1 MDIVT
6 ISIVLILLV
15 LVNAYFAAA
24 EMALVSSNPNKLRT
38 LSESGDDKAQMV
50 LDISKDSSRFLS
62 TIQVGITLAGF
73 FSSGSAAKYITD
85 DLGALISKIDW
96 IDPAIGGTIAFIL
109 VTFVLSFL
117 TLIFG
122 ELVPKRI
129 ALKYPEKI
137 SRWTVKPIKTIMVV
151 FKPFVKLLSTSTNLV
166 LKLLRVETK
175 ETEDR
180 LTKSEIIALLEAS
193 MESGDIEP
201 DEQKMVSAVLDF
213 NDIKASEVMIP
224 RRDVFMV
231 DYKQFNLEVLHKII
245 DENYSRV
252 PVYLDSIDNII
263 GIIYTKSI
271 LSASKKV
278 GLNQIKLD
286 MIMRKPFFIPGNKMI
301 DDVLK
306 DLQATRNHM
315 ACLVDEYGGFLG
327 IVTIED
333 ILEELV
339 GEIDDE
345 YDEKTVK
352 VEKIDEDTY
361 RIDATTTI
369 RELND
374 YLDLEISEDQPFHT
388 VAGLVLAQLDHMP
401 KLHETI
407 EVGNLVLT
415 VSKLGMTWIDEVI
428 LKIKK

>member
-1 MDIVT
+1 MDSFTIVILLT
-6 ISIVLILLV
+6 VLI

-24 EMALVSSNPNKLRT
+24 EMALVSSNPNKLR
-38 LSESGDDKAQMV
+38 SSAEAGDLKALMV

-85 DLGALISKIDW
+85 DLGILISQIEW
-96 IDPAIGGTIAFIL
+96 IDPVLGATLAFIL
-109 VTFVLSFL
+109 VTFILSFL

-137 SRWTVKPIKTIMVV
+137 ARWTVKPIKTIMIV
-151 FKPFVKLLSTSTNLV
+151 FKPFVKLLSASTNLV
-166 LKLLRVETK
+166 LKILRIETK

-193 MESGDIEP
+193 MESGSIEP
-201 DEQKMVSAVLDF
+201 EEQKMVSAVLDF

-231 DYKQFNLEVLHKII
+231 DYKQFNLEVLYQII

-263 GIIYTKSI
+263 GIIYAKSI
-271 LSASKKV
+271 LNASKKV

-286 MIMRKPFFIPGNKMI
+286 MVMRKPLFIPSNKMI
-301 DDVLK
+301 DEVLK
-306 DLQATRNHM
+306 DLQSTRNHM

-352 VEKIDEDTY
+352 VEMIGQNTY
-361 RIDATTTI
+361 RVDATTTI

-374 YLDLEISEDQPFHT
+374 YLDLSISEDQPFHT
-388 VAGLVLAQLDHMP
+388 VAGLILSKLDHMP
-401 KLHETI
+401 KPNESVEI
-407 EVGNLVLT
+407 EELVFT
-415 VSKLGMTWIDEVI
+415 VSKLGMTWIDEVTI
-428 LKIKK
+428 EIKK

>member
-1 MDIVT
+1 MDSFTIVILLT
-6 ISIVLILLV
+6 VLI

-24 EMALVSSNPNKLRT
+24 EMALVSSNPNKLR
-38 LSESGDDKAQMV
+38 SSAEAGDLKALMV

-85 DLGALISKIDW
+85 DLGRLISQVEW
-96 IDPAIGGTIAFIL
+96 IDPVFGATLAFIL
-109 VTFVLSFL
+109 VTFILSFL

-137 SRWTVKPIKTIMVV
+137 ARWTVKPIKTIMIV
-151 FKPFVKLLSTSTNLV
+151 FKPFVKLLSASTNLV
-166 LKLLRVETK
+166 LKILRIETK
-175 ETEDR
+175 ENEDR

-193 MESGDIEP
+193 MESGSIEP
-201 DEQKMVSAVLDF
+201 EEQKMVSAVLDF

-231 DYKQFNLEVLHKII
+231 DYKQFNLEVLYQII

-263 GIIYTKSI
+263 GIIYAKSI
-271 LSASKKV
+271 LNASKKV

-286 MIMRKPFFIPGNKMI
+286 MVMRKPLFIPSNKMI
-301 DDVLK
+301 DEVLK
-306 DLQATRNHM
+306 DLQSTRNHM

-352 VEKIDEDTY
+352 VEMIGQNTY
-361 RIDATTTI
+361 RVDATTTI

-374 YLDLEISEDQPFHT
+374 YLDLSISEDQPFHT
-388 VAGLVLAQLDHMP
+388 VAGLILSKLDHMP
-401 KLHETI
+401 KPNESVEI
-407 EVGNLVLT
+407 EELVFT
-415 VSKLGMTWIDEVI
+415 VSKLGMTWIDEVTI
-428 LKIKK
+428 EIKK

>member
-1 MDIVT
+1 MDSFTIVILLT
-6 ISIVLILLV
+6 VLI

-24 EMALVSSNPNKLRT
+24 EMALVSSNPNKLR
-38 LSESGDDKAQMV
+38 SSAEAGDLKALMV

-85 DLGALISKIDW
+85 DLGILISQVEW
-96 IDPAIGGTIAFIL
+96 IDPVFGATLAFIL
-109 VTFVLSFL
+109 VTFILSFL

-137 SRWTVKPIKTIMVV
+137 ARWTVKPIKTIMIV
-151 FKPFVKLLSTSTNLV
+151 FKPFVKLLSASTNLV
-166 LKLLRVETK
+166 LKILRIETK

-193 MESGDIEP
+193 MESGSIEP
-201 DEQKMVSAVLDF
+201 EEQKMVSAVLDF

-231 DYKQFNLEVLHKII
+231 DYKQFNLEILYQII

-263 GIIYTKSI
+263 GIIYAKSI
-271 LSASKKV
+271 LNASKKV

-286 MIMRKPFFIPGNKMI
+286 MVMRKPLFIPSNKMI
-301 DDVLK
+301 DEVLK
-306 DLQATRNHM
+306 DLQSTRNHM

-352 VEKIDEDTY
+352 VEMIGQNTY
-361 RIDATTTI
+361 RVDATTTI

-374 YLDLEISEDQPFHT
+374 YLDLSISEDQPFHT
-388 VAGLVLAQLDHMP
+388 VAGLILSKLDHMP
-401 KLHETI
+401 KPNESVEI
-407 EVGNLVLT
+407 EELVFT
-415 VSKLGMTWIDEVI
+415 VSKLGMTWIDEVTI
-428 LKIKK
+428 EIKK

>member
-1 MDIVT
+1 MVG
-6 ISIVLILLV
+6 
-15 LVNAYFAAA
+15 
-24 EMALVSSNPNKLRT
+24 SSL
-38 LSESGDDKAQMV
+38 
-50 LDISKDSSRFLS
+50 
-62 TIQVGITLAGF
+62 
-73 FSSGSAAKYITD
+73 
-85 DLGALISKIDW
+85 SKIDW

-352 VEKIDEDTY
+352 VEKIAEDTY

-407 EVGNLVLT
+407 EVDNLVLT
-415 VSKLGMTWIDEVI
+415 VSKLGMTWIDEVT

>member
-1 MDIVT
+1 MDSFTIVILLT
-6 ISIVLILLV
+6 VLI

-24 EMALVSSNPNKLRT
+24 EMALVSSNPNKLR
-38 LSESGDDKAQMV
+38 SSAEAGDLKALMV

-85 DLGALISKIDW
+85 DLGILISQVEW
-96 IDPAIGGTIAFIL
+96 IDPVFGATLAFIL
-109 VTFVLSFL
+109 VTFILSFL

-137 SRWTVKPIKTIMVV
+137 ARWTVKPIKTIMIV
-151 FKPFVKLLSTSTNLV
+151 FKPFVKLLSASTNLV
-166 LKLLRVETK
+166 LKILRIETK

-193 MESGDIEP
+193 MESGSIEP
-201 DEQKMVSAVLDF
+201 EEQKMVSAVLDF

-231 DYKQFNLEVLHKII
+231 DYKQFNLEILYQII

-263 GIIYTKSI
+263 GIIYAKSI
-271 LSASKKV
+271 LNASKKV

-286 MIMRKPFFIPGNKMI
+286 MVMRKPLFIPSNKMI
-301 DDVLK
+301 DEVLK
-306 DLQATRNHM
+306 DLQSTRNHM

-352 VEKIDEDTY
+352 VEMIGQNTY
-361 RIDATTTI
+361 RVDATTTI

-374 YLDLEISEDQPFHT
+374 YLDLSISEDQPFHT
-388 VAGLVLAQLDHMP
+388 VAGLILSKLDHMP
-401 KLHETI
+401 KPNESVEI
-407 EVGNLVLT
+407 EELVFT
-415 VSKLGMTWIDEVI
+415 VSKLEMTWIDEVT